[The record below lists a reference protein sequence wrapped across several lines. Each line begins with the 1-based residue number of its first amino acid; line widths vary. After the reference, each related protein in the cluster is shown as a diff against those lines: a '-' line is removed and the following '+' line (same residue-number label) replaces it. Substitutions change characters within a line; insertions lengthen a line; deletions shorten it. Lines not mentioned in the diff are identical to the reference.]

1 MADLTK
7 AEIREIIEAQEKEQ
21 AFLRSQ
27 VAVTLDDYSKA
38 VVHLVGL
45 ARCDTSGGRIAA
57 QVLLS
62 IYNGD
67 SWHVNLV
74 ELGLLD
80 YDYIYSALVAIRGR
94 LTVHEEPHNI
104 IKDGSAIFAD
114 LEVQWQH
121 LHTNKRY
128 EN

>member
-1 MADLTK
+1 MTDLTQ
-7 AEIREIIEAQEKEQ
+7 AEIRELIDAQEKEQ

-45 ARCDTSGGRIAA
+45 ARCDTSGSRIAA

-67 SWHVNLV
+67 NWHVNLV

-80 YDYIYSALVAIRGR
+80 YDYMYSALVAIRGR
-94 LTVHEEPHNI
+94 LTVHEEPQNI
-104 IKDGSAIFAD
+104 IENGSSIFAD

-121 LHTNKRY
+121 LHTNNRY
-128 EN
+128 KN